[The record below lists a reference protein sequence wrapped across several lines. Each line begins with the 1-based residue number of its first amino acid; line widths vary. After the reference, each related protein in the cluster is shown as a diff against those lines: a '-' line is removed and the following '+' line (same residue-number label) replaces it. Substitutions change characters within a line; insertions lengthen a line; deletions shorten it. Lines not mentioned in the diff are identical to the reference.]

1 MSGTVNTINKGDL
14 SIKQRFFVD
23 IFEGDG
29 AAAVLAAGYRC
40 KSARAASAMASRLLC
55 NPKIQKAI
63 AQKVANLDGEFLKI
77 REEHRKRLRE
87 LRKIKKELAGINSKV
102 LRGHVAT
109 RRERQV
115 FWTKTMMDKE
125 EKMSDRL
132 RASELLGKSELDFG
146 EQKVTNQ
153 SFTMGVAFISNPDIR
168 EMISDITGVALP
180 APEIRVPEKA
190 PVIDVT
196 PRSDFE
202 PELPP
207 EELEL
212 EEAIEFTKKQHV
224 SPPVLQYLKMSEEL
238 RNNT

>member
-1 MSGTVNTINKGDL
+1 L
-14 SIKQRFFVD
+14 SVKQRFFVD

-40 KSARAASAMASRLLC
+40 GSTRAASAMASRLLC

-63 AQKVANLDGEFLKI
+63 AQKVANLDGEFLKV
-77 REEHRKRLRE
+77 RKEHQERLRE
-87 LRKIKKELAGINSKV
+87 LQKIKKELAGVNSEV

-115 FWTKTMMDKE
+115 FWTKTMMDKR
-125 EKMSDRL
+125 EKMNERL

-146 EQKVTNQ
+146 EQKATNQ
-153 SFTMGVAFISNPDIR
+153 SLTVGVALIANPDIR

-180 APEIRVPEKA
+180 APEIRVPQKA

-196 PRSDFE
+196 PHSDFE

-207 EELEL
+207 EELNL

-224 SPPVLQYLKMSEEL
+224 SSPTLQYLQMSEEL
-238 RNNT
+238 LEQEASEQHE